1 MFSKRSSS
9 ESIFSSKYLSS
20 TEQQNQ
26 LNKLSSQKNKQN
38 NNSVKT
44 VKSRCSSSSSTYRI
58 NQLDNK
64 SKADGK
70 GGQLSEIANGKTQMN
85 RASVKSM
92 QYVRS
97 QSHHINRR
105 GEVIVSGQSKKTV
118 APIRRFYSFKA
129 KSGQVEE
136 TPPAGRKLAA
146 GQKNHSLSRFVSL
159 RKTSSIKSNE
169 FTVNG
174 VNLGGAGQSTNAS
187 GAMRT
192 SFRIGGAKTN
202 SVSRRVTKM
211 LIVVSSIFLL
221 LNLPMHSFN
230 VYILIKNFY
239 NGNKTGFKHTQEETL
254 VVILF
259 QAFFYTSFS
268 CNFLLYS
275 LSGVT
280 FRTECKRLFV
290 KLFRVKS
297 SKVK

>member
-1 MFSKRSSS
+1 MFTKRSSS

-20 TEQQNQ
+20 TEQQNYQ

-44 VKSRCSSSSSTYRI
+44 VKSRCSSSSSTHRI

-64 SKADGK
+64 SKQDGK
-70 GGQLSEIANGKTQMN
+70 GGQLSEMMNGKTPMS

-129 KSGQVEE
+129 KSGQVDE
-136 TPPAGRKLAA
+136 TPPAPRKLAA

-169 FTVNG
+169 FAVNG
-174 VNLGGAGQSTNAS
+174 VNLGGAGSQSTN